1 MIEFNLQTLLFYG
14 LGCLG
19 ALLPKF
25 LEGYHNRKKKKG
37 RKKIKNTYILWEI
50 GYILFGGVVSVILT
64 PANELHAFIFGAT
77 WESLIL
83 NYIKKFGE
91 KNE

>member
-1 MIEFNLQTLLFYG
+1 MIEFNFQTLIFYL

-25 LEGYHNRKKKKG
+25 LERYYNRKRTK
-37 RKKIKNTYILWEI
+37 KKIKRSDIFWES

-64 PANELHAFIFGAT
+64 PANELHAFLFGAT

-83 NYIKKFGE
+83 NYIKKFGGKHE
-91 KNE
+91 